1 MGYWILAKTKNIILQ
16 YESLKSTFF
25 PHKKKLDEIKYLFYA
40 SFMLRLKNRQQF
52 FSDGSQ
58 KKI

>member
-1 MGYWILAKTKNIILQ
+1 MRVSKAL
-16 YESLKSTFF
+16 FF
-25 PHKKKLDEIKYLFYA
+25 HTKKKLDEIKYLFYA

-58 KKI
+58 KKIQSYRIGASEAK